1 MTRTN
6 RLLAAARLLSLNRL
20 LWVLRR
26 PAPGHR
32 LAVLAIL
39 CCPTAVLG
47 GENRPLG
54 HCSQAGWRLVGLTTG
69 AVENPVDVPVDNA
82 VNNLMVG

>member
-6 RLLAAARLLSLNRL
+6 RLLAAERVLSLNRL
-20 LWVLRR
+20 LRVLRK

-32 LAVLAIL
+32 LAVLAML
-39 CCPTAVLG
+39 CCPAAVLG

-54 HCSQAGWRLVGLTTG
+54 RCSQAGWRLVGLTTG
-69 AVENPVDVPVDNA
+69 AVENPVDDLVDNT